1 MITLMIAVTLSCVMG
16 FQQTTKISSFQRSS
30 DLYRSLENKVIKK
43 NGVRLGSTSLCMGKL
58 RNKQAELQ
66 RKMMLAKQQNAQ
78 KAKENGDD
86 SKVRMTDE
94 ELKEANDRKRFDEL
108 LNSSSAMIGEKSS
121 DSYLTQEQEEENIDA
136 YRKFFSVAEYK
147 SFVTDLDFIAYCFS
161 FIFCRN
167 HGNQA
172 REWIDFL
179 REIQRPRRLSK
190 N

>member
-1 MITLMIAVTLSCVMG
+1 MMSKFVSKGSFGVITLMIAVTISCVMG
-16 FQQTTKISSFQRSS
+16 FQQTSPFQRPS
-30 DLYRSLENKVIKK
+30 DLYRSSENKVFKK
-43 NGVRLGSTSLCMGKL
+43 IGVRLGNTSLFMGKL

-136 YRKFFSVAEYK
+136 YREFF
-147 SFVTDLDFIAYCFS
+147 C
-161 FIFCRN
+161 C
-167 HGNQA
+167 
-172 REWIDFL
+172 
-179 REIQRPRRLSK
+179 
-190 N
+190 